1 MARDPRPMVLFV
13 SVLFLLTGCIA
24 SSTPEWGTD
33 GVEVTLNDDTADVKS
48 ELGTESYSE
57 TLALGKCGDGKFT
70 ITGWLIS
77 SVVYET
83 HTDDVQNYENA
94 MGAAV
99 IIDKMTWREAV
110 QVEMGPRVD
119 LKHWI
124 TPLYPEEAVGSKLSE
139 HESEWA
145 VIGIIPGSENV
156 ADNLNVL
163 DEWQQAITIKGYL
176 VVNSGVPGDQ
186 LEADSCDFAYQAQ
199 GMIITSIQV
208 EEGVVSANGDHDDEW
223 ALGDTDYFGGWTYI
237 LFFMIVGGGG
247 GFAMFTFSTMMI
259 RQGAKSSAKTLLGRE
274 GFAKAVQMKRD
285 LKRSKKDDLGPRAP
299 PKQKEKVAAPK
310 VKEEKIAGFSLDNIL
325 STDSDDR
332 GPTEFGGGVSG
343 SVTVAPEVK
352 DVATTAA
359 ASSAPQVTQTS
370 YNQPAA
376 PQNDS
381 MYAGSSV
388 TSSQPEPESKRQHF
402 SSAMRGTSIN
412 DPTPAAQPTKGAKP
426 IKRRSVK
433 KRKAT
438 APEPEPE
445 PEPVHREPSGPSVA
459 DDDFNDFSL

>member
-1 MARDPRPMVLFV
+1 MVLIV

-24 SSTPEWGTD
+24 SATPEWGTD
-33 GVEVTLNDDTADVKS
+33 GVEVTLNDDSADIKS
-48 ELGTESYSE
+48 ELGTDSYSE
-57 TLALGKCGDGKFT
+57 SLTLGKCGDGKFT

-77 SVVYET
+77 SVVYES
-83 HTDDVQNYENA
+83 HTDDVQSYEQA

-176 VVNSGVPGDQ
+176 VVNSGVPSDQ

-208 EEGVVSANGDHDDEW
+208 EEGIVSATGDHDDEW
-223 ALGDTDYFGGWTYI
+223 ALGDTDYFGGWTYV
-237 LFFMIVGGGG
+237 LFFLIVGGGG

-310 VKEEKIAGFSLDNIL
+310 VKEEKLAGFSLDNIL
-325 STDSDDR
+325 SADSDDG
-332 GPTEFGGGVSG
+332 GPTEFGGGGSS

-352 DVATTAA
+352 DVATTTAA
-359 ASSAPQVTQTS
+359 SAPQVTQAS
-370 YNQPAA
+370 YDQPAA
-376 PQNDS
+376 PQNES

-388 TSSQPEPESKRQHF
+388 TSSQPEPASKRQHF
-402 SSAMRGTSIN
+402 SSTVRGSAIT
-412 DPTPAAQPTKGAKP
+412 DPTPAAQPTKAAKP
-426 IKRRSVK
+426 VKRRAVK
-433 KRKAT
+433 KRKA
-438 APEPEPE
+438 AEPEPE
-445 PEPVHREPSGPSVA
+445 PEPIQKEPSKPSVA

>member
-1 MARDPRPMVLFV
+1 MARNPRLMVLFV

-33 GVEVTLNDDTADVKS
+33 GVEVTLNDDSADVKS

-57 TLALGKCGDGKFT
+57 SLTLGKCGDGKFT

-77 SVVYET
+77 SVVFES
-83 HTDDVQNYENA
+83 HTDDVGGYEQA

-110 QVEMGPRVD
+110 EVEMGPRVD

-176 VVNSGVPGDQ
+176 VVSSGVPGDQ
-186 LEADSCDFAYQAQ
+186 LETDSCDFAYQAQ

-208 EEGVVSANGDHDDEW
+208 EEGVVSANGDHDEEW
-223 ALGDTDYFGGWTYI
+223 ALGDTDYFGGWAYI
-237 LFFMIVGGGG
+237 LFFLVVGGGG

-325 STDSDDR
+325 SADSEDR
-332 GPTEFGGGVSG
+332 GPTEFGGSG
-343 SVTVAPEVK
+343 SVTIAPEVK
-352 DVATTAA
+352 EVPATATAS
-359 ASSAPQVTQTS
+359 ASQVTQAS
-370 YNQPAA
+370 YDQPVT

-381 MYAGSSV
+381 IYSGSSV
-388 TSSQPEPESKRQHF
+388 TSSQPEPASKRQHF
-402 SSAMRGTSIN
+402 SSAMRGSAIT
-412 DPTPAAQPTKGAKP
+412 DPTPATQPTKAAKP
-426 IKRRSVK
+426 VKRRAVK
-433 KRKAT
+433 KRKA
-438 APEPEPE
+438 AEPEPEPE
-445 PEPVHREPSGPSVA
+445 PEPVRREPSSPSVA
-459 DDDFNDFSL
+459 DDEFNDFSL